1 MTDVDQLENEKKK
14 NIIRTG
20 DSLIFV
26 FDDQK
31 YGYFLDEYDPNITEH
46 RFRMRSLI
54 FLFNRLDLFVEG
66 FQDIKYLHRIQSL
79 RKKTITIFVLF
90 LLVVL
95 PTIFAIQ
102 LITGGKLQSA
112 SSSLIIIGLVSA
124 SVMSIMFLIINYNK
138 SKMEKRISMVKLAKD
153 IKRFLLQENYYWL
166 FKHFVI
172 FDVDRNL
179 NIYLIFMDKASIAK
193 KHDVYPDRC
202 RRILRQNNL
211 LIDML

>member
-1 MTDVDQLENEKKK
+1 
-14 NIIRTG
+14 
-20 DSLIFV
+20 
-26 FDDQK
+26 
-31 YGYFLDEYDPNITEH
+31 
-46 RFRMRSLI
+46 
-54 FLFNRLDLFVEG
+54 
-66 FQDIKYLHRIQSL
+66 
-79 RKKTITIFVLF
+79 VLF

-102 LITGGKLQSA
+102 LITGGKLQST
-112 SSSLIIIGLVSA
+112 SSTLIIIGLVSA
-124 SVMSIMFLIINYNK
+124 SIMSVMFLIINYNK
-138 SKMEKRISMVKLAKD
+138 SKMEKRLAMVKVAKD

-179 NIYLIFMDKASIAK
+179 NIYLIFMNKAAIAK

-211 LIDML
+211 LIDLL